1 MSLAAVFG
9 EVKIAFVASDPFFF
23 GRGGGG
29 DSPSELSKSQLGI
42 LALPEEKAFDD
53 DDGGSD
59 LIFVPVPLCGR
70 PLGGLGEGS
79 GEGTVAFLGC
89 F

>member
-9 EVKIAFVASDPFFF
+9 EVKIAFVASFPFFF
-23 GRGGGG
+23 GRGGG

-42 LALPEEKAFDD
+42 LSLPEEKAFDD

>member
-1 MSLAAVFG
+1 MHHES
-9 EVKIAFVASDPFFF
+9 
-23 GRGGGG
+23 
-29 DSPSELSKSQLGI
+29 I
-42 LALPEEKAFDD
+42 LKKQTILESFDD
-53 DDGGSD
+53 DDDGSD